1 MKRMV
6 YLVMAALMA
15 LVILAPTATAQEMM
29 DESMT
34 MDESSMMDESMMM
47 EQQPSMMD
55 ESMMMEQ
62 SKMEQ
67 KMEEPKMMEKG
78 KMEKGKMMEMP
89 KTGGPSPVLLL
100 LPAAALLVGMGLMT
114 GYVVRRRR

>member
-1 MKRMV
+1 MKRIV
-6 YLVMAALMA
+6 YLTMAALMA
-15 LVILAPTATAQEMM
+15 LMLLVPTATAQEMM
-29 DESMT
+29 DESII
-34 MDESSMMDESMMM
+34 MDESMM

-78 KMEKGKMMEMP
+78 KMEMP
-89 KTGGPSPVLLL
+89 KTGGPSPGLLL
-100 LPAAALLVGMGLMT
+100 LPAAALLAGMGLMA

>member
-1 MKRMV
+1 MKRIA
-6 YLVMAALMA
+6 LLTMAALLA
-15 LVILAPTATAQEMM
+15 LVILVPTATAQEMM
-29 DESMT
+29 DESM
-34 MDESSMMDESMMM
+34 MMDETT
-47 EQQPSMMD
+47 MD

-89 KTGGPSPVLLL
+89 KTGGPSPGLLL
-100 LPAAALLVGMGLMT
+100 LPAAALLVGMGLMA
-114 GYVVRRRR
+114 GYVVRRRK